1 MSMTQVRP
9 GSFLAVSNQ
18 CIWVHDLA
26 FYLCLDTIWVKVYC
40 MHKCS
45 SGLCCCEEFSLC
57 CKYRKHEYAYVV
69 LAGLPL
75 ELIFYFDLSSG
86 PQAWASTH
94 IQVKCKQQVV
104 GYFRTQVLVASHIS
118 HCYMTKK
125 EKKERGVLF
134 QKKDGG
140 TAKAM
145 KSKNKKKKKKKNS
158 ADLSCFKNGKNKYV
172 GSQVSLWIMQVSVLK
187 RFQGS
192 LHSKC
197 HCPWCWKSCMPYSI
211 SKKGIKYY

>member
-94 IQVKCKQQVV
+94 IQVKCKQQAV

-118 HCYMTKK
+118 HCYMT
-125 EKKERGVLF
+125 
-134 QKKDGG
+134 
-140 TAKAM
+140 
-145 KSKNKKKKKKKNS
+145 KKKKNS